1 MRLITLFSG
10 LALALV
16 CTVVSAELRSGDIV
30 IQSNEGTIQEL
41 SKKGLILPEAVSQ
54 FQELGFTFSDRVAV
68 SMTRNAEALSA
79 ELQRHAELNIDP
91 NSPQEGDTRTYKGER
106 IEGRYIYE
114 YTTSYIYVVD
124 ENGFG
129 QWIVLEQSKRLI
141 GTITEDPK

>member
-16 CTVVSAELRSGDIV
+16 CTVVSAEIRPGDIV

-41 SKKGLILPEAVSQ
+41 SKKGLILPEAVSR
-54 FQELGFTFSDRVAV
+54 FQELGFTLSDRVTVA
-68 SMTRNAEALSA
+68 MKRNAEVLSA
-79 ELQRHAELNIDP
+79 DLQRHSVLNIDP
-91 NSPQEGDTRTYKGER
+91 SSPQDGDTRTYKGER
-106 IEGRYIYE
+106 TEGRYIYE

-141 GTITEDPK
+141 GTITEDPQ